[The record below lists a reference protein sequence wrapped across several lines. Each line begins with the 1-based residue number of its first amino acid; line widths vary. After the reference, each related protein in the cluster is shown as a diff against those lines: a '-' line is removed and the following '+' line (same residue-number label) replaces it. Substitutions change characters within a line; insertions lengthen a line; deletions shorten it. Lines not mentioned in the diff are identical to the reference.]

1 MFRTD
6 LPLGGDSASRFVPW
20 LVAIMVFLGTLAVS
34 GVNVFDSILAGWSRS
49 VTGTVT
55 IQIPPLPAQEDAAAN
70 QDRAERAIRALEGV
84 DAVAS
89 ARLLSGEELDRL
101 LEPWLGT
108 ASASAELPLPAL
120 IDVTLSNQSQDAIAA
135 IATAVEPIVPDAIV
149 DDHRRWFDRLVGL
162 TEAFRLLAL
171 GISAV
176 IIAALALTVI
186 YATRASL
193 AEFRTVIDVL
203 HFVGAR
209 DSYIATQFA
218 KRTLETSAKGAI
230 GGFVFGLA
238 AVLMISWLAGS
249 VESGF
254 LPDVTLGIR
263 FWLSVPAVAI
273 VAALLAMATAFVT
286 VLRTLRTML

>member
-20 LVAIMVFLGTLAVS
+20 LMAIMVFLGTLAVS

-55 IQIPPLPAQEDAAAN
+55 VQIPPLPAQDDVSAN
-70 QDRAERAIRALEGV
+70 LDRAERAVRALEDVG
-84 DAVAS
+84 AVES
-89 ARLLSGEELDRL
+89 VRLLSGEELDRL

-108 ASASAELPLPAL
+108 ATPSADLPLPAL
-120 IDVTLSNQSQDAIAA
+120 IDVTLADRSEDAVAAIAA
-135 IATAVEPIVPDAIV
+135 AVTEIVPDAVI

-162 TEAFRLLAL
+162 TEAFRLLAI
-171 GISAV
+171 GITTV
-176 IIAALALTVI
+176 IVAALALTVI

-193 AEFRTVIDVL
+193 AEFRDVIDVL

-209 DSYIATQFA
+209 DRYIAGQFA
-218 KRTLETSAKGAI
+218 KRTLETAAKGAA
-230 GGFVFGLA
+230 GGFVLGLV
-238 AVLMISWLAGS
+238 AVLIVSWLAGS

-254 LPDVTLGIR
+254 LPDVSLGLR
-263 FWLSVPAVAI
+263 FWLSVPAVAVI
-273 VAALLAMATAFVT
+273 AALLAMTTAYIT
-286 VLRTLRTML
+286 VLNTLRAML